1 MFVLCCC
8 RYRKG
13 FEIQPNEYAG
23 INLAT
28 LLVIS
33 GKEFSTCSEL
43 KRIGEFI
50 CPVIKICPFYKSKN
64 KLFKTAIYVCEAFQK
79 KEMF

>member
-1 MFVLCCC
+1 MFVCVY
-8 RYRKG
+8 RYKKG

-43 KRIGEFI
+43 KRIGEFCIIISIIACFIKGSALYMYLLFTINI
-50 CPVIKICPFYKSKN
+50 CHLS
-64 KLFKTAIYVCEAFQK
+64 LG
-79 KEMF
+79 